1 MPTMQTITPDFLMS
15 QLRLALVAVLAYGG
29 GAHWFTPEAAGL
41 YLTLFTTL
49 GPIAIP
55 WAWSIASN
63 LGKVFVRQGSAAA
76 QVAAVEKKDPAS
88 ASAGAATAVAATVKI
103 LLIAFLPLILLAG
116 GSAHAQTGNIA
127 KDIAAMRAKT
137 LAPKAA
143 VVAVAAPAA
152 PAASG
157 LQKFMNDLAA
167 LQKKVVDDTVADLAA
182 ADADAATLTNA
193 SDPTSFRDP
202 IAHACYPAATK
213 FLQSLPAASP
223 TTGTLV
229 AVQLFQKQRD
239 FVAQIQA
246 GLPVYLKLGCAP
258 LLGDEATTFTKIMGL
273 VGVTVAAN
281 SLLPGIS
288 AIMPVLP

>member
-1 MPTMQTITPDFLMS
+1 MTIDPKFTFWFGVWTNVLT
-15 QLRLALVAVLAYGG
+15 LVAGYGVEH
-29 GAHWFTPEAAGL
+29 APAMVAQYAPSVQWL
-41 YLTLFTTL
+41 
-49 GPIAIP
+49 
-55 WAWSIASN
+55 
-63 LGKVFVRQGSAAA
+63 SALAA
-76 QVAAVEKKDPAS
+76 QVNSVVLTALVGISSTMPGPLVKMPAI
-88 ASAGAATAVAATVKI
+88 TPNVVKI
-103 LLIAFLPLILLAG
+103 LLLAFLPLVLLAAP
-116 GSAHAQTGNIA
+116 SAHAQTGNII
-127 KDIAAMRAKT
+127 KDIATARAKT
-137 LAPKAA
+137 VAPK
-143 VVAVAAPAA
+143 VAVAAPAA

-157 LQKFMNDLAA
+157 LQKFMDDLAA

-193 SDPTSFRDP
+193 NDPTSFRDP

-223 TTGTLV
+223 TTGTLI

-258 LLGDEATTFTKIMGL
+258 LLGDEAATLTKVLGL

-281 SLLPGIS
+281 TLLPGIS